1 MHTVD
6 LYDLSRATTVP
17 SVRKSDVA
25 EIELP
30 LPPLAEQRRIVE
42 AIETQFTRL
51 EAGVAG
57 LEQVRAKLR
66 RYRTAVLKAA
76 CEGRLVPQNPGDEP
90 AANLLARILTERR
103 QQWDGRGKYKEP
115 AAISPAAIS
124 PPTNSPRRGENQTQT
139 ASSPAG
145 ASASPPA
152 DASASSPAGASAPPP
167 GGGDRGGR
175 LPQLP
180 VGWVWASLDQ
190 LLREPLRNGHS
201 AKASK
206 TDDGVRTLTLT
217 AVTLGDFSVTNT
229 KLTGADPTKVEDLW
243 IQPGDIFIERSNTP
257 ELVGTAQLY
266 RGQPNFAIFP
276 DLLIRARI
284 TKKIL
289 NTYVE
294 IILKEDKTRAY
305 FKRSAQGISGT
316 MPKISQ
322 PIIENLI
329 IPLPPLA
336 EQRRIVAEVE
346 RRLSVVAEVEAAIE
360 ANLRRATRLRQAI
373 LKKAF
378 AGQLVRQNP
387 ADEPASALLARIKS
401 ARGKS
406 VV

>member
-167 GGGDRGGR
+167 AGGTEGGDCRNCRSVGCGR
-175 LPQLP
+175 
-180 VGWVWASLDQ
+180 VWINCFVS
-190 LLREPLRNGHS
+190 R
-201 AKASK
+201 
-206 TDDGVRTLTLT
+206 
-217 AVTLGDFSVTNT
+217 
-229 KLTGADPTKVEDLW
+229 
-243 IQPGDIFIERSNTP
+243 
-257 ELVGTAQLY
+257 
-266 RGQPNFAIFP
+266 
-276 DLLIRARI
+276 
-284 TKKIL
+284 
-289 NTYVE
+289 
-294 IILKEDKTRAY
+294 
-305 FKRSAQGISGT
+305 
-316 MPKISQ
+316 
-322 PIIENLI
+322 
-329 IPLPPLA
+329 
-336 EQRRIVAEVE
+336 
-346 RRLSVVAEVEAAIE
+346 
-360 ANLRRATRLRQAI
+360 
-373 LKKAF
+373 
-378 AGQLVRQNP
+378 
-387 ADEPASALLARIKS
+387 
-401 ARGKS
+401 
-406 VV
+406 